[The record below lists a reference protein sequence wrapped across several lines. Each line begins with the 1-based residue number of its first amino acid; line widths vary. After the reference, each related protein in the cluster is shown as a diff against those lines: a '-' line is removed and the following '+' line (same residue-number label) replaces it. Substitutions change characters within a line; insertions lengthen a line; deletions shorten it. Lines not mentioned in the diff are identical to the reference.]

1 MSEVTEASL
10 MSPPVDTTPDN
21 NDLDSEVL
29 DPDDLDSKDWDMIEY
44 YSGHL
49 IGIMLIVFSIYLR
62 IQYILDEIVDKP
74 FLSNNISSIEWLLLI
89 LSVIHATYFFTRTK
103 RYQLFDHEV
112 DVKPRSKN
120 VSLKELHLEQSNW
133 TTKFPAN
140 VFYPLYQHFF
150 KKRVIK
156 EEEDHIWV
164 LKKWDPSIFSSI
176 LFW

>member
-112 DVKPRSKN
+112 DV
-120 VSLKELHLEQSNW
+120 
-133 TTKFPAN
+133 
-140 VFYPLYQHFF
+140 
-150 KKRVIK
+150 
-156 EEEDHIWV
+156 
-164 LKKWDPSIFSSI
+164 
-176 LFW
+176 

>member
-10 MSPPVDTTPDN
+10 MSPPVDTTLDN

-49 IGIMLIVFSIYLR
+49 IGITLIVFSIYLR

-74 FLSNNISSIEWLLLI
+74 FLNNNVSSIEWLLLI
-89 LSVIHATYFFTRTK
+89 LSGIHAAYFFTRTK

-140 VFYPLYQHFF
+140 VFYPLYQQFF